1 MSGFTRV
8 KRVTDPW
15 GEKVMDR
22 IIGREKSATGYAS
35 SGSEH
40 NAQVDDHVISPSLSG
55 LLFGFTLDDAGESS
69 PEVNESDSK
78 TDPSMHDSSEVNLEL
93 IKRIMQ
99 GERDAFE
106 VGLLGVVLKSLE
118 VFSSV
123 KSNRQILRRNVMAFL
138 RDKGYNAAI
147 CKTKWERSGGLT
159 AGNYEFIDV
168 VLSDSKRY
176 FIDLDFASE
185 FVIAR
190 PTNFY
195 ENLLQYLPRVYVGKT
210 EDLKKILKV
219 TSDAAKQSLKSKGL
233 HLPPWRKN
241 RFMQNKWLGPYQRTT
256 SHFPVK
262 FSSSSPALIQGCAVK
277 FLTVGFDAADHD
289 GQRWLFPT
297 TARTRYYNIK

>member
-1 MSGFTRV
+1 MSGLTRV

-15 GEKVMDR
+15 DDKVMDR
-22 IIGREKSATGYAS
+22 IIGLEKIATGYAS

-40 NAQVDDHVISPSLSG
+40 SAQVDDHVISPSLSG
-55 LLFGFTLDDAGESS
+55 IFFGFTVDDAGDSS
-69 PEVNESDSK
+69 PEVNESDSEH
-78 TDPSMHDSSEVNLEL
+78 DPSLHYSSEENLDI
-93 IKRIMQ
+93 IKRILR

-106 VGLLGVVLKSLE
+106 VGLLGVVLKSLG

-123 KSNRQILRRNVMAFL
+123 KSNRQILRRNVMVFL

-147 CKTKWERSGGLT
+147 CKTKWEKSGGVT

-168 VLSDSKRY
+168 VRSDSKRY

-210 EDLKKILKV
+210 EDLKQILKV
-219 TSDAAKQSLKSKGL
+219 TSDAAKISLKSKGL
-233 HLPPWRKN
+233 HLPPWRKH
-241 RFMQNKWLGPYQRTT
+241 RFMQNKWLGPYRGTT
-256 SHFPVK
+256 SLFPVT
-262 FSSSSPALIQGCAVK
+262 FSSSSPALIHGCAVK
-277 FLTVGFDAADHD
+277 CRTTGFDAAVHD

-297 TARTRYYNIK
+297 TARTR

>member
-15 GEKVMDR
+15 DEKVMDR
-22 IIGREKSATGYAS
+22 IIGREKIATDYAS

-40 NAQVDDHVISPSLSG
+40 SAQVDDHVISPSLSG
-55 LLFGFTLDDAGESS
+55 LFFGFTVDDAGDSS
-69 PEVNESDSK
+69 PEVNESDSEH
-78 TDPSMHDSSEVNLEL
+78 DPSLRDSSEENLEI
-93 IKRIMQ
+93 IKRILQ

-147 CKTKWERSGGLT
+147 CKTKWEKSGGVS

-168 VLSDSKRY
+168 VRSDSKRY

-195 ENLLQYLPRVYVGKT
+195 ENLLQYLPRVYVGKP
-210 EDLKKILKV
+210 EDLKHILKV

-233 HLPPWRKN
+233 HLPPWRKH
-241 RFMQNKWLGPYQRTT
+241 RFMQNKWLGPYRRTT
-256 SHFPVK
+256 SLFPVT
-262 FSSSSPALIQGCAVK
+262 FSSSSPALIHGCAVK
-277 FLTVGFDAADHD
+277 CRTTGFDAVVRD

-297 TARTRYYNIK
+297 TARTR